1 MTVSQLKSWGSRLL
15 LPGLILILSCV
26 PRSKV
31 DMILTGGTILTMD
44 PYLPPAQ
51 ALAIVDGRILTVG
64 REVEVRALAGLGTKR
79 IDLKGAVVLPG
90 LTDSHFHLLSFGR
103 SLSELQLAGTASI
116 EEVAR
121 MVAAKGRELPPGAW
135 ITGRGW
141 DQNDWPVKE
150 FPNRGMLD
158 KVAPDHPV
166 YLRRVDGHAL
176 WINTKALVL
185 AGINDETVTPAGG
198 VIFRD
203 AAGHPTGIFLD
214 NAMELVSRVL
224 AEPSREDIR
233 RWLLAAVER
242 CNQVGLTEVHDA
254 GVDGRTLEVITELV
268 DEGRFTMRYYGM
280 LDGHDAQ
287 LLERHFLAGPTFN
300 YGGRMTV
307 RTVKFYADGA
317 LGSRGAA
324 LLADYSD
331 DPGNRGLLVTPPGEL
346 KRLIAATLK
355 AGFQPA
361 VHAIGDRANRST
373 LDIYE
378 AVLQQ
383 WPDYDLRP
391 RIEHAQVVSLTDIKR
406 FARLGVIASMQPSH
420 ATSDMYWAQDR
431 LGPQRIQGA
440 YAWRRFLEAGVHI
453 CGGSDC
459 PVEKEDPL
467 LQIYAARTR
476 QDTTGWPE
484 GGWQADQRLGGLEA
498 ARSLTTWAAYA
509 AFEDSRRG
517 KIAPGYDADLT
528 ILSRNPLLD
537 PPREILH
544 TAVLMTI
551 VGGEVVWNNRPAWK
565 SMPPTAAGE

>member
-1 MTVSQLKSWGSRLL
+1 MTVSQLKSLVSRLL
-15 LPGLILILSCV
+15 LSALILILACV

-31 DMILTGGTILTMD
+31 DMILTGGTIITLD

-64 REVEVRALAGLGTKR
+64 RVEEVRALAGLGTKR

-90 LTDSHFHLLSFGR
+90 LTDSHFHLLGFGR
-103 SLSELQLAGTASI
+103 SLNELQLAGTGSI

-121 MVAAKGRELPPGAW
+121 MVAAKTRELPPGAW

-141 DQNDWPVKE
+141 DQNDWPVKR
-150 FPNRGMLD
+150 FPTRGMLD
-158 KVAPDHPV
+158 KVAPDNPV

-176 WINTKALVL
+176 WVNTKVLLL
-185 AGINDETVTPAGG
+185 AGINDETVTPDGG

-203 AAGHPTGIFLD
+203 AAGHPTGIMLD

-233 RWLLAAVER
+233 RWLLAAIKR

-254 GVDGRTLEVITELV
+254 GVDDRTLEVIAELV
-268 DEGRFTMRYYGM
+268 DEGHFSMRYYGM
-280 LDGHDAQ
+280 LDGSDDQ
-287 LLERHFLAGPTFN
+287 LLERHFLAGPTFD
-300 YGGRMTV
+300 YGDRMTV

-331 DPGNRGLLVTPPGEL
+331 DPGNRGLVITAPNEL
-346 KRLIAATLK
+346 ERLIEATLK

-361 VHAIGDRANRST
+361 VHAIGDRANRIT
-373 LDIYE
+373 LDVYE
-378 AVLQQ
+378 AVLRQ
-383 WPDYDLRP
+383 WPGYDLRP
-391 RIEHAQVVSLTDIKR
+391 RIEHAQVVSLSDIPR
-406 FARLGVIASMQPSH
+406 FARLGVIAAMQPTH
-420 ATSDMYWAQDR
+420 ATSDMYWARDR
-431 LGPQRIQGA
+431 VGPQRIRGA
-440 YAWRRFLEAGVHI
+440 YAWRRFLEAGVRI

-476 QDTTGWPE
+476 QDTTGWPD
-484 GGWQADQRLGGLEA
+484 GGWQAGQRLGGLEA
-498 ARSLTTWAAYA
+498 AKLLTTWAAYA
-509 AFEDSRRG
+509 AFEDGRRG

-528 ILSRNPLLD
+528 ILSRNPLAGE
-537 PPREILH
+537 PREILQ

-565 SMPPTAAGE
+565 SMPHTDAGE